1 MFEPS
6 GKLGSNF
13 VSLEKSL
20 SLNLKPSYGPGK
32 PVTPLYLPAFLFQQ
46 QRAIFKIYLVFI
58 FQLLLFRMEHPWS
71 NLSPELRTAPGT
83 ELVLHVD
90 WLNKARPRAEA
101 TQLLCSQP
109 PKSQDKNKGLNL
121 KHAWGGK
128 STSPGEQ
135 KRPLMLFQDSEMT
148 VIIYLY
154 TMKQKMAMKSSRQW
168 DNNVNKENKT

>member
-71 NLSPELRTAPGT
+71 NLSPELRTVPGT

-121 KHAWGGK
+121 KHTQEGKVHVSWGTK
-128 STSPGEQ
+128 EAADALS
-135 KRPLMLFQDSEMT
+135 RFRNDCY
-148 VIIYLY
+148 YLSLHNE
-154 TMKQKMAMKSSRQW
+154 T
-168 DNNVNKENKT
+168 ENGNEKLKIVG